1 MPQKLNTTWNN
12 RLFYGAVVLGFAMV
26 LYGYLPVPYTLYV
39 QPNDGYLRPADTV
52 TPQTPLQQCIE
63 GNFEHIT
70 GMDLLLATYARP
82 NSNMN
87 RYEIFTI
94 ENGGKRVLRQGE
106 FSSEGVKDNDYY
118 SINFRS
124 IDTMGNGKFCFLLTS
139 LDGTQENGITYW
151 LNSQSQ
157 PVLKI
162 KSTVP
167 LHNAIEQIIGASRF
181 DLPIWL
187 AVALCLLY
195 LSANISA
202 LFLIWH
208 ERRQTH
214 RKVSKTTP
222 PHTRGTRQKRV

>member
-1 MPQKLNTTWNN
+1 MRKKLNTTWNN
-12 RLFYGAVVLGFAMV
+12 RFFYGAIVLGLAMV

-39 QPNDGYLRPADTV
+39 QPNDGFLRAADPV
-52 TPQTPLQQCIE
+52 TLQTPLQQCLE
-63 GNFEHIT
+63 GNFENVT
-70 GMDLLLATYARP
+70 GIDLLLATYARP
-82 NSNMN
+82 NSNTN

-106 FSSEGVKDNDYY
+106 FSSEGVRDNDYH

-124 IDTMGNGKFCFLLTS
+124 IETMGNGKFCFLLTS
-139 LDGTQENGITYW
+139 PDGTLENGITYW

-167 LHNAIEQIIGASRF
+167 LHKAMEQIIDASRF
-181 DLPIWL
+181 DLPMWL

-202 LFLIWH
+202 LFLVWH
-208 ERRQTH
+208 EKAAPSH
-214 RKVSKTTP
+214 SG
-222 PHTRGTRQKRV
+222 GTRKKRI

>member
-1 MPQKLNTTWNN
+1 MPKKMNTTWNN
-12 RLFYGAVVLGFAMV
+12 GFFYGAVVLGFAMM

-39 QPNDGYLRPADTV
+39 QPNDGYLRAADPITS
-52 TPQTPLQQCIE
+52 QTPLQQCIE
-63 GNFEHIT
+63 GNFENIT
-70 GMDLLLATYARP
+70 GVDLLLATYARP
-82 NSNMN
+82 NSNTN
-87 RYEIFTI
+87 RYEIFTL
-94 ENGGKRVLRQGE
+94 GRGVKSVLREGE
-106 FSSEGVKDNDYY
+106 FSSGVVRDNDYF

-139 LDGTQENGITYW
+139 PDGTQENGITYW

-167 LHNAIEQIIGASRF
+167 LHKAIEQIIPASRF

-214 RKVSKTTP
+214 RKVSKTTS
-222 PHTRGTRQKRV
+222 PHSRGTRQKRV